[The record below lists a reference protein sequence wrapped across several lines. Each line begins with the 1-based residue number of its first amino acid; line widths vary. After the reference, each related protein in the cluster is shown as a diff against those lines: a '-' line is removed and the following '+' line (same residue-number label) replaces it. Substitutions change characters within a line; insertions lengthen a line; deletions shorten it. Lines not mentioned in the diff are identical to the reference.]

1 VTQADTMAGGSAGR
15 TLVAGVDS
23 STQSCKVVVRDAET
37 GELVRR
43 GSAPHPDGTEVD
55 PAAWVRAL
63 DQALAAAGGLAD
75 VSALSIAAQQHGMV
89 CLDESGQVVR
99 PALLWNDTRSA
110 GAAAGLVAE
119 SGDGSAGS
127 AGSDGDNSR
136 GGQTF
141 WAEAMGSVPVASFT
155 VAKLRWLADHEP
167 EHAARTAAVC
177 LPHDWL
183 TWRLLGPAAGNRIS
197 DLTTDRSDAS
207 GTGYWSPAAG
217 TYRLD
222 LLQQALGQTPAVPRV
237 LAPQE
242 SAGLLGAGTRGPDG
256 FTALAD
262 LPSAGLVL
270 GAGAGDNAAAALGLG
285 ARPGDVVVSLGTS
298 GTVFAVCDTA
308 TADPS
313 GAVAGFADATGR
325 YLPLVCTLNAARVLD
340 AAAAL
345 LGVDLE
351 ELSRLALSAPPG
363 ADGLTVI
370 PYLEGERTPDRP
382 DATGA
387 VHGLRLATCT
397 PAHLAR
403 AAVEGMLCGL
413 ADGLDA
419 LAAQGVPIGRIRLI
433 GGGARSEAVR
443 RIAPAVLGRP
453 VVVPPPGEYVADGA
467 AVQAAWALRQAQ
479 AGPGSVAG
487 DPPDWAAS
495 ATALGGPTM
504 EYEADPLPW
513 LRDRYRTLSEL
524 TARRAVLGI

>member
-1 VTQADTMAGGSAGR
+1 MTQSDTVAARTSGR

-89 CLDESGQVVR
+89 CLDETGEVVR

-110 GAAAGLVAE
+110 GAAADLVAE
-119 SGDGSAGS
+119 SGDGSR
-127 AGSDGDNSR
+127 DGR
-136 GGQTF
+136 TF
-141 WAEAMGSVPVASFT
+141 WAEAMGSMPVASFT

-183 TWRLLGPAAGNRIS
+183 TWRLLGPAAADRIS

-217 TYRLD
+217 TYRFD

-242 SAGLLGAGTRGPDG
+242 SAGLLGAGTQGSAG
-256 FTALAD
+256 FTALGD
-262 LPSAGLVL
+262 LPGAGLVL

-387 VHGLRLATCT
+387 VHGLRLATST

-403 AAVEGMLCGL
+403 AAVEGMLCAL

-443 RIAPAVLGRP
+443 RIAPAVLGHP

-479 AGPGSVAG
+479 AGAGSAVG
-487 DPPDWAAS
+487 EPPDWAAS

-524 TARRAVLGI
+524 TAGRSVLGI